1 MVLVSFISLFLR
13 TFYFIK
19 TLHRKG
25 KRVLDGY
32 LVSLRYAVMTF
43 KSHSSYG
50 VHIVYHLTADRAS
63 LTGSEIA
70 VVAVAVKVYAN
81 FVCCLH
87 LDLLKSLLCL
97 LVCHNKFSLSPQVR
111 RFIFYIFKSAPYE
124 NDRALSAC
132 SGIILRQVKFY
143 MYGKI
148 RLFLFVFYTKTSW
161 TSSI

>member
-1 MVLVSFISLFLR
+1 MFLVSFISLFLR

-19 TLHRKG
+19 ALYRKG

-50 VHIVYHLTADRAS
+50 VHIVYHLTANR
-63 LTGSEIA
+63 TGLLRGKA
-70 VVAVAVKVYAN
+70 TVVTLLKVYAN